1 MKRTGFGPR
10 KTPMRRTGIKPSA
23 KAKTVSRI
31 GSPFNPDRQTF
42 ERQQETR
49 KRVSKKKAA
58 NAAEKRHM
66 DAVVRLGCIARRNLG
81 LGETPCEIHHV
92 RFLAGAGQR
101 ASHMDVLGLCPPHH
115 RTGGH
120 GVAIHDGR
128 ETWESIHGT
137 ERDLLEQT
145 RRETGTEQEQ
155 LEVA

>member
-1 MKRTGFGPR
+1 MKRSPLQR
-10 KTPMRRTGIKPSA
+10 KTPLKSGSWKRSPLAPADRLTAMKRSEMKSRVKKP
-23 KAKTVSRI
+23 
-31 GSPFNPDRQTF
+31 
-42 ERQQETR
+42 
-49 KRVSKKKAA
+49 AA
-58 NAAEKRHM
+58 TAAEKRHM
-66 DAVVRLGCIARRNLG
+66 DAVVRLGCIACRNSG

-120 GVAIHDGR
+120 GIAIHDGR

-137 ERDLLEQT
+137 ESDLLAQT
-145 RRETGTEQEQ
+145 RRELGIEQQE

>member
-1 MKRTGFGPR
+1 MKRSGFGPR
-10 KTPMRRTGIKPSA
+10 KTPLQRGSWKHPPNTQPDWRAELRSGGIKR
-23 KAKTVSRI
+23 KSR
-31 GSPFNPDRQTF
+31 P
-42 ERQQETR
+42 
-49 KRVSKKKAA
+49 AA
-58 NAAEKRHM
+58 NKSEKAHM
-66 DAVVRLGCIARRNLG
+66 DAVVRMGCIACRNAG

-137 ERDLLEQT
+137 EADLLAQT
-145 RRETGTEQEQ
+145 KRELGIEEQET
-155 LEVA
+155 EVA

>member
-1 MKRTGFGPR
+1 MKRSGFGPR
-10 KTPMRRTGIKPSA
+10 TSTLKRSPF
-23 KAKTVSRI
+23 SRK
-31 GSPFNPDRQTF
+31 GSPFSPDRQQF
-42 ERQQETR
+42 ERNQEAR
-49 KRVSKKKAA
+49 KRVSRKKAA
-58 NAAEKRHM
+58 TAAEKRHM
-66 DAVVRLGCIARRNLG
+66 DAVVRLGCIACRNLG

-137 ERDLLEQT
+137 EADLLAQT
-145 RRETGTEQEQ
+145 KRETGVEQQE